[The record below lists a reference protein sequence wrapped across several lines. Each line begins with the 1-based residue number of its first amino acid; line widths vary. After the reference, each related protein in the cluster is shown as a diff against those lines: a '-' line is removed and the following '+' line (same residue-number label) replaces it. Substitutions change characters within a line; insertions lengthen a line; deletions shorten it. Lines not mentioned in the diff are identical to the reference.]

1 MFHFHYY
8 LAIHIKV
15 KLNDL
20 NCSISLHHVHYT
32 FLPILQDYDFFLY
45 KMYWYMLKLTYLQK
59 ELMEYTC
66 FKQNDA

>member
-20 NCSISLHHVHYT
+20 NSSISLHYT
-32 FLPILQDYDFFLY
+32 FLPILQDYEFFLY

>member
-20 NCSISLHHVHYT
+20 NCSISLHYT
-32 FLPILQDYDFFLY
+32 FLPILQDYEFFLH